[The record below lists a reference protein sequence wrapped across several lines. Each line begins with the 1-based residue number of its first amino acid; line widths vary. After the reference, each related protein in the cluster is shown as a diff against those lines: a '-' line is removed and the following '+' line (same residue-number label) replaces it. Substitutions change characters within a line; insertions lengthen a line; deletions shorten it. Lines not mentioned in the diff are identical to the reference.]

1 MTGQIIVPEQ
11 RRQAVAPIPADNSIM
26 AVISRAAADPSCDIE
41 KMERLLALHERMQ
54 AKTAEAAFN
63 AAMAEM
69 QCEIP
74 TVGQGALNTHTEKT
88 YATLDDINVTLKPI
102 MQVHG
107 FAISFKVEN
116 TAAGVSVTGIL
127 MHRDGHREETTML
140 LPVDIGKGR
149 NAVQAVGSS
158 TTYGK
163 RYVMCALLNITTSEM
178 QDDDGHGAGDTGGD
192 DLREQVVTDILERVG
207 QTKDADELKA
217 VWQAAL
223 KVLQAAGDKVGYEV
237 VKAAVLAKQQNQET
251 PQ

>member
-1 MTGQIIVPEQ
+1 MSGQIIVPEQ
-11 RRQAVAPIPADNSIM
+11 RRQAVAPISTDNSIM
-26 AVISRAAADPSCDIE
+26 AVISRAAADPTCDIE
-41 KMERLLALHERMQ
+41 KMERLLAMHERMQ

-74 TVGQGALNTHTEKT
+74 TVGQGALNTHTDKT

-102 MQVHG
+102 MQTHG

-163 RYVMCALLNITTSEM
+163 RYVMCALLNITTGEM
-178 QDDDGHGAGDTGGD
+178 QDDDGYGAGDTGD
-192 DLREQVVTDILERVG
+192 DLREQVVTDILERVD
-207 QTKDADELKA
+207 QTKDAEELKA